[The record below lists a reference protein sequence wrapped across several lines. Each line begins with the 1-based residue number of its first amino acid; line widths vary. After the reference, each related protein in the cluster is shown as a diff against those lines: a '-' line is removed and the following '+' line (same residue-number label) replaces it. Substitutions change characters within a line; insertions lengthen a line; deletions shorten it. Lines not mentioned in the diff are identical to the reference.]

1 MPDATP
7 PTPDTHLTLCP
18 EDAAV
23 FDALL
28 EARRREAENGPMPP
42 DSDDRAEA
50 MRRVMRLLDAAR
62 VGDGDEALVR
72 ATLARV
78 TATPVGRPVEVTPL
92 CAEDGEALDVVLA
105 AGGDAGPVPPGS
117 SERVERVRGVLSLL
131 ATLPATE
138 APPDADEALVQRTL
152 DAAAEQRQREQFAAQ
167 IEMFAGPRR
176 TIGVSWRQVFT
187 AAAVLLLGV
196 SVLVPAI
203 DHSRQ
208 SAHQIACATNLGIAG
223 QQIGQYAMD
232 HRGALPRGP
241 VGASWL
247 MAGRPEAVDDRGRY
261 QSNSA
266 HLYLLIREGYVAPSR
281 LACASNR
288 RASVALPGSGQLDW
302 ASPPAISY
310 SYQNQHADQPVRV
323 DRARPGLAVLADK
336 SPVFVVKN
344 DRLVFNRLAQRSDP
358 SVLHGGRGQN
368 VLTLDG
374 RVRWT
379 TDPTLD
385 DDNIFHLAGHTGA
398 YTGTETP
405 ADASTDSF
413 LVP

>member
-7 PTPDTHLTLCP
+7 PTPDTHPTLCP

-28 EARRREAENGPMPP
+28 EARRREAQSGPMPP
-42 DSDDRAEA
+42 ASGERVES
-50 MRRVMRLLDAAR
+50 MQGVMRLLDTAR
-62 VGDGDEALVR
+62 VEDGGEALIQ

-78 TATPVGRPVEVTPL
+78 AATPVGRPVEVTPL
-92 CAEDGEALDVVLA
+92 CAADSEALDAVLA
-105 AGGDAGPVPPGS
+105 AGGEAGPVPPGTS
-117 SERVERVRGVLSLL
+117 PRAERVRGVLSVL
-131 ATLPATE
+131 AKLPGND
-138 APPDADEALVQRTL
+138 APPAADEALVRRTL
-152 DAAAEQRQREQFAAQ
+152 DAAAEQRQRQQFAAQ
-167 IEMFAGPRR
+167 IEMFSGPRR

-203 DHSRQ
+203 ENSRQ
-208 SAHQIACATNLGIAG
+208 SAQQVACATNLGIAG

-232 HRGALPRGP
+232 HGHALPRGP

-247 MAGRPEAVDDRGRY
+247 MAGRPEAVDDRGRF

-288 RASVALPGSGQLDW
+288 RASIAMPGSGQLDW

-310 SYQNQHADQPVRV
+310 SYQNQHADRPVRV
-323 DRARPGLAVLADK
+323 DLARPGLAVLADK
-336 SPVFVVKN
+336 SPVFVVRN
-344 DRLVFNRLAQRSDP
+344 DRLVFNRHARRNDP

-379 TDPTLD
+379 TDPRLG
-385 DDNIFHLAGHTGA
+385 DDNIFHLAGHRGA

-405 ADASTDSF
+405 ADAQTDSF